1 MISRTDA
8 RILRGP
14 AIVTFN
20 GVTFWVKDEIKINTR
35 YDLFEIVVSGLGTLD
50 KRVQQIVTE
59 ITFTPAG
66 EIEGTTPASVFEV
79 LYPHT
84 ACRPGASAMPS
95 TDKSVVV
102 WPINGKEKL
111 TYSSGFVSKM
121 PDLLLS
127 AVKTVMGQVT
137 LTCIGTDNQAWSNA
151 AHLFSLADA
160 AFTDTSLTLASILTV
175 PYSAALGALS
185 DPWASIQTK
194 DGWTL
199 SFDVGIE
206 PEGVDDTGLFDWLY
220 NGNASVSVK
229 CKPIGIKVADLHGL
243 MKLQGAGV
251 ARGMSILDKAQ
262 TLVITGGASN
272 PKATIYGCTL
282 QTAQHAY
289 AIGDRVPDLEFRT
302 LRTLNAGAL
311 VDLFKLEVNAA

>member
-1 MISRTDA
+1 MLSRTDA
-8 RILRGP
+8 TILRGP

-20 GVTFWVKDEIKINTR
+20 GVTFWIKDEIKIATR
-35 YDLFEIVVSGLGTLD
+35 YDLFDIVVSGRGKLD
-50 KRVQQIVTE
+50 ERIQQIITE

-84 ACRPGASAMPS
+84 ACTPGASAMPS

-102 WPINGKEKL
+102 WPLNGKEKL

-121 PDLLLS
+121 PDILLS
-127 AVKTVMGQVT
+127 SVKTVMGQVT

-151 AHLFSLADA
+151 SHLFALADA
-160 AFTDTSLTLASILTV
+160 AFTDTSLTLANILTV

-185 DPWASIQTK
+185 APWNAIQTK
-194 DGWTL
+194 DGWVL
-199 SFDVGIE
+199 SFDVGLDPQI
-206 PEGVDDTGLFDWLY
+206 VDDIGIFDWIY
-220 NGNASVSVK
+220 NGNASVSAK

-243 MKLQGAGV
+243 MKLQGTGV
-251 ARGMSILDKAQ
+251 ARGVSILDKAQ

-282 QTAQHAY
+282 QAAQHAY
-289 AIGDRVPDLEFRT
+289 AIGDRVPDLEFKT